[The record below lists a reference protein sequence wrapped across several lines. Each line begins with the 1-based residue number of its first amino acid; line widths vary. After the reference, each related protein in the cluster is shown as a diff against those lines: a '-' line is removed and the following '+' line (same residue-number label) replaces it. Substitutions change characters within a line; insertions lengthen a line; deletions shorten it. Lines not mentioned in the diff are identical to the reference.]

1 MGPIQQFG
9 GGNGKDRKTAIQWID
24 NNKEATQGPGLV
36 TSKSSEDLSKKEQVE
51 PVVAHKKPA

>member
-36 TSKSSEDLSKKEQVE
+36 TSKSSEDLSKKEQV
-51 PVVAHKKPA
+51 